1 MWIAAALHLI
11 TNAVLESV
19 VKSDVKENLKEVSL
33 AVLPITVVVI
43 LLQVFFVSLPW
54 EKFAPFLIG
63 TAMVLSG
70 LFLFLQGVKIGL
82 LPMGE
87 AVGSEL
93 PKHGSLFFLLF
104 FAFVLGFAVT
114 VAEPDVRVL
123 AHQVEY
129 VSNGMIGS
137 NLLILTV
144 ALGVAFFVALAMLR
158 IVFRV
163 PIAWLYGVSYLIIL
177 ALSYVTPE
185 AFVPV
190 AFDSGGVTT
199 GPVTV
204 PFILALGMGTV
215 SVMGGRSSF
224 GDGFGLVG
232 LASIGP
238 VIGVMI
244 LGMIYG

>member
-1 MWIAAALHLI
+1 M
-11 TNAVLESV
+11 
-19 VKSDVKENLKEVSL
+19 KSDVKENLKEVSL

-43 LLQVFFVSLPW
+43 LLQVLFVSLPW

-163 PIAWLYGVSYLIIL
+163 PIAWLYGVSYLIII